1 MSVPFVRFCREL
13 PRGVAV
19 RIRCFR
25 RDTAGAV
32 AVVVAMMAPV
42 LVGSMGLGGEV
53 GYWYLKQG
61 SLQNA
66 ADVAAHGAAMRKK
79 AGDDAASLQTTAEYL
94 VHAAESAQESTVTL
108 NDPPATG
115 DFAGIG
121 NAVEV
126 TATEAVPR
134 LFSGIYSSGDVQISA
149 RAVAVAEADST
160 GCVLA
165 LSETAQGAITISGSS
180 DSTLTLC
187 DMVSNAAGVSFQMQ
201 GMGSS
206 VSANCIQTVGIA
218 VTTDNLTVNCSTLR
232 QNASA
237 VADPFA
243 HVAEPAIEGPCSS
256 GLSVGQNGQT
266 TPVTTNHLHSSGMPS
281 RCYSNGL
288 DVRGTVDFAP
298 GLYIVRE
305 GEFRV
310 NSNAVLRGDGVV
322 FYLAPGVAFRFNGTA
337 TMDMSG
343 PTGGAYAGIL
353 IFTSRS
359 STVSHLI
366 NGNLGSYLD
375 GAIYATNSHLTLSG
389 NAATSANS
397 CTQIVTH
404 TVEFTGSG
412 EININCEN
420 PPGPNV
426 NLVGRVMLV
435 E

>member
-1 MSVPFVRFCREL
+1 MPLIRHFREL
-13 PRGVAV
+13 PRGLTA
-19 RIRCFR
+19 RLRSFR

-32 AVVVAMMAPV
+32 AIIVGLMAPV
-42 LVGSMGLGGEV
+42 LVGAMGLGSEA
-53 GYWYLKQG
+53 GYWYVKQR

-66 ADVAAHGAAMRKK
+66 ADVAAHGAASRKK
-79 AGDDAASLQTTAEYL
+79 AGENTTALQTTAEYL
-94 VHAAESAQESTVTL
+94 VHAAGIADNSTVSL
-108 NDPPATG
+108 NDPPASG
-115 DFAGIG
+115 SFAGNG
-121 NAVEV
+121 SAVEV
-126 TATEAVPR
+126 IATESVPR
-134 LFSGIYSSGDVQISA
+134 FFSAIYSSGDVPISA
-149 RAVAVAEADST
+149 RAVAIAEADGT

-206 VSANCIQTVGIA
+206 VAANCIQTVGIA

-237 VADPFA
+237 VPDPFA
-243 HVAEPAIEGPCSS
+243 HVEEPAVEGPCGS
-256 GLSVGQNGQT
+256 GSVGQNNQT
-266 TPVTTNHLHSSGMPS
+266 TSVTTNHTHSSGMPS

-288 DVRGTVDFAP
+288 NVRGTVNFAP
-298 GLYIVRE
+298 GLYIVQG

-322 FYLAPGVAFRFNGTA
+322 FYLAPGVEFRFNGTA
-337 TMDMSG
+337 TMDMSA
-343 PTGGAYAGIL
+343 PTAGAYAGIL

-397 CTQIVTH
+397 CTQIVTS

-412 EININCEN
+412 EININCTN

>member
-1 MSVPFVRFCREL
+1 MSVPFVEFCREL
-13 PRGVAV
+13 PRALSA
-19 RIRCFR
+19 RLRSYR

-32 AVVVAMMAPV
+32 AVIVAITSPV
-42 LVGSMGLGGEV
+42 LIGSMGLGGEV
-53 GYWYLKQG
+53 GYWYLKQA

-66 ADVAAHGAAMRKK
+66 ADVAAHGAAIRKK
-79 AGDDAASLQTTAEYL
+79 AGADAATLQSTAEYL
-94 VHAAESAQESTVTL
+94 VHSAASAEDSTVAL
-108 NDPPATG
+108 NDPPASG
-115 DFAGIG
+115 GFAGNG
-121 NAVEV
+121 SAVEV
-126 TATEAVPR
+126 IATESVPR
-134 LFSGIYSSGDVQISA
+134 LFSAIYSTGDVPISG
-149 RAVAVAEADST
+149 RAVAVAEADGT

-218 VTTDNLTVNCSTLR
+218 VTTDNLTVNCASLR
-232 QNASA
+232 ENASA
-237 VADPFA
+237 VPDPFED
-243 HVAEPAIEGPCSS
+243 VEEPALTGACQS
-256 GLSVGQNGQT
+256 GSVGQNNQT
-266 TPVTTNHLHSSGMPS
+266 TNVTVSETHASGMQS
-281 RCYSNGL
+281 KRFCNGL
-288 DVRGTVDFAP
+288 NVRGTVNFPP
-298 GLYIVRE
+298 GLYLVE
-305 GEFRV
+305 GGDFIV
-310 NSNAVLRGDGVV
+310 NSNAVLSGDGVV
-322 FYLAPGVAFRFNGTA
+322 FYLAPGVEFRFNGTA
-337 TMDMSG
+337 TMDFSAPAAG
-343 PTGGAYAGIL
+343 PFAGMI

-389 NAATSANS
+389 NASTSANS
-397 CTQIVTH
+397 CTQIVTS

-412 EININCEN
+412 TIDINCTN
-420 PPGPNV
+420 PPGPNI

>member
-1 MSVPFVRFCREL
+1 MSVPFVRFCRDL
-13 PRGVAV
+13 PRVLAE
-19 RIRCFR
+19 RCRSFR

-32 AVVVAMMAPV
+32 AVIVSLMAPV
-42 LVGSMGLGGEV
+42 LVGGMGLGGEV
-53 GYWYLKQG
+53 GYWYLKQA

-66 ADVAAHGAAMRKK
+66 ADVAAHGAATRKK
-79 AGDDAASLQTTAEYL
+79 AGANAAALQATAEYL
-94 VHAAESAQESTVTL
+94 VHAAGSAQNSTVTF
-108 NDPPATG
+108 NDPPASG
-115 DFAGIG
+115 SFAGNG
-121 NAVEV
+121 SAVEV
-126 TATEAVPR
+126 IAAESVPR
-134 LFSGIYSSGDVQISA
+134 FFSAIYSTSRVPISG
-149 RAVAVAEADST
+149 RAVAIAEADGT

-187 DMVSNAAGVSFQMQ
+187 DMVSNAAGVSFQMT

-206 VSANCIQTVGIA
+206 VSANCIQTVGVA
-218 VTTDNLTVNCSTLR
+218 VTTDNLTVNCATLR

-237 VADPFA
+237 VPDPFA
-243 HVAEPAIEGPCSS
+243 HVAEPAIEGPCGS
-256 GLSVGQNGQT
+256 GSVGQNNQT
-266 TPVTTNHLHSSGMPS
+266 TNVTTNHTHSSGMPS
-281 RCYSNGL
+281 RCYSGGL
-288 DVRGTVDFAP
+288 DVRGTVNFAP
-298 GLYIVRE
+298 GLYIVTG

-322 FYLAPGVAFRFNGTA
+322 FYLAPGVRLFFNGTA
-337 TMDMSG
+337 TMDMSA

-359 STVSHLI
+359 STVSHTI

-397 CTQIVTH
+397 CTQIVTS

-412 EININCEN
+412 EININCTN